1 MKLDLPGFALGLLAG
16 CAVATSAVAGAS
28 TRTQPVAPA
37 SMPGDPAQTAEPRR
51 GEEAVRWDR
60 LEPGTLERSAR
71 DRSKPKAPTFP
82 AERR

>member
-16 CAVATSAVAGAS
+16 CAVAMSAVAGAS
-28 TRTQPVAPA
+28 TRTQTVAPD
-37 SMPGDPAQTAEPRR
+37 DPAQTAEPRR
-51 GEEAVRWDR
+51 AEEAVRWDR
-60 LEPGTLERSAR
+60 LEPGTLERSVR